1 MAGWEVIVPWI
12 ISIISIGVTYWVA
25 RISKKM
31 QSILSSRDKEIELI
45 DSRLA
50 CLREDMVRL
59 HEAFGLNPRESYANV
74 LVAYA
79 IIVANPLADDELHKA
94 VRKIREF
101 TAIYVFGL
109 QEAACNGTIEQSDT
123 FQSAID
129 EACSAYRKIVEAE
142 YEKRE
147 TILKSYK

>member
-1 MAGWEVIVPWI
+1 MGWEVIVPWI

-79 IIVANPLADDELHKA
+79 IIVANPLADDELRKA
-94 VRKIREF
+94 VRKVRKF
-101 TAIYVFGL
+101 TAVYVFGP
-109 QEAACNGTIEQSDT
+109 QTAGGDGTIEQSDT
-123 FQSAID
+123 FQTSID
-129 EACSAYRKIVEAE
+129 EVCAAYRKIVEAE

-147 TILKSYK
+147 TILKSAK